1 MFVARS
7 ISVVLLAAALVVPAF
22 GQEET
27 GPDVFGEAIDVRVV
41 NVEAVVTGRGGKRVQ
56 GLTARDFRLLVD
68 GREVPVD
75 YFTEVVEGEMASYP
89 MEPGEPA
96 AALPSAPGGK
106 VGTSYL
112 VFVDESFAVGAQRD
126 VVLARLAKDLGRLG
140 PGDQMA
146 VVAFDGR
153 RIDRLTDWT
162 GDRAALARVFEDA
175 MRRPTWGLHRLTL
188 RSSDVGGDLSVYPYV
203 ASAVSAAAAT
213 MRSMAPP
220 AGRKVFLLLSGDWP
234 MLSGENMLS
243 LPMRGVTVNSL
254 EDTESDPFRNAA
266 KLLEERIVPQRAEQV
281 FEPLTDTANLLGY
294 TVYPVDV
301 PGMDSGSRA
310 IDLSMGTL
318 PVEGAPRA
326 GGIGVS
332 GGPVAYSTQTA
343 LPIGRQSAF
352 LTSEWER
359 GSHDTMSFL
368 AQETGGKPALNSARL
383 SALERAV
390 EDTRSYY
397 WLGFTPQWKADGRR
411 HDVRVEVRRPG
422 FEVRSREGYVDISPA
437 TRVAL
442 ETEGLLLFGGRAETR
457 RLRVVTGEPQ
467 KTGFRKMEL
476 PVTVEISAGALAV
489 MPGENGPEA
498 RAIFSSASV
507 DDSGGSSPIQVV
519 ALRLPG
525 DKAASGEPLRYR
537 TTLHLRRQPH
547 RLIFAVSDPLGGEQ
561 LWTEVKVEP

>member
-1 MFVARS
+1 MARFFS
-7 ISVVLLAAALVVPAF
+7 GVLLAAALVAPAF

-27 GPDVFGEAIDVRVV
+27 GPDAFGEAIDVRVV

-56 GLTARDFRLLVD
+56 GLTARDFRILVD

-75 YFTEVVEGEMASYP
+75 YFTEVVEGEMASFP

-106 VGTSYL
+106 VGTNYL
-112 VFVDESFAVGAQRD
+112 VFIDDSFAIAAKRD
-126 VVLARLAKDLGRLG
+126 LVLSRLTRDLGRLG
-140 PGDQMA
+140 PEDRMA

-153 RIDRLTDWT
+153 RIDRLTDWN

-175 MRRPTWGLHRLTL
+175 RRRPAWGLHRLTL
-188 RSSDVGGDLSVYPYV
+188 RSSEGGDLNAYPYV
-203 ASAVSAAAAT
+203 ASAVAAAAAT

-234 MLSGENMLS
+234 MLSGESMLS
-243 LPMRGVTVNSL
+243 LPMRGVTVNSS

-266 KLLEERIVPQRAEQV
+266 KLMAERIVPQRAEQV

-301 PGMDSGSRA
+301 PGMDSRSSA
-310 IDLSMGTL
+310 IDLQVGPL
-318 PVEGAPRA
+318 PVDGAPRI
-326 GGIGVS
+326 GGVGISTGA
-332 GGPVAYSTQTA
+332 VAFATQTA
-343 LPIGRQSAF
+343 LPIGRQTAF
-352 LTSEWER
+352 LTSDWER
-359 GSHDTMSFL
+359 GSHDSMNFL
-368 AQETGGKPALNSARL
+368 ARETGGKAALNSARL

-442 ETEGLLLFGGRAETR
+442 ETESLLLFGGRAETR
-457 RLRVVTGEPQ
+457 RLRVVAGEPQ
-467 KTGFRKMEL
+467 KTGFRRMEV
-476 PVTVEISAGALAV
+476 PVTVEIPAGALTV
-489 MPGENGPEA
+489 MSGENGPEV

-507 DDSGGSSPIQVV
+507 DDSGGGSPIQVV
-519 ALRLPG
+519 SLRLPVNP
-525 DKAASGEPLRYR
+525 AASGETLRHR
-537 TTLHLRRQPH
+537 TTLRLRRQPH